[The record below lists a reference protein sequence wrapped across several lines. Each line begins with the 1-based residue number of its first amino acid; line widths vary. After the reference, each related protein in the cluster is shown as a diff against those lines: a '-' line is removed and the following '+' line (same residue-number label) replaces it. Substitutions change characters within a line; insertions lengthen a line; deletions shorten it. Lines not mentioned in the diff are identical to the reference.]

1 MNCVVSYTH
10 GQQGSITHRFRGH
23 KGANVEEQPVI
34 IMREGEFSGQQ
45 WTITAP
51 EFLIGRGGDCDLVLP
66 ERQVSRHHLKILR
79 QPGQF
84 ALQDLDSKNG
94 THLNGQP
101 VTGTVP
107 LQDGDEIQIALA
119 VKLVFIGTGATM
131 PLTFDPPKPEQTAGN
146 RRSRALRHR
155 RRTNAWTRP
164 SLSPSFACCN
174 CSTKRMA
181 RFAAAMLSSIL
192 FGPEQKAWAYPS
204 RLSMPWCAVSAIA
217 SSNSTN
223 FNFVVTVRGHGFR
236 LDNPKTAELQR

>member
-1 MNCVVSYTH
+1 M
-10 GQQGSITHRFRGH
+10 
-23 KGANVEEQPVI
+23 EEQPVI

-45 WTITAP
+45 WTITKS

-79 QPGQF
+79 QPGRF

-119 VKLVFIGTGATM
+119 VKLVFIGTGATV
-131 PLTFDPPKPEQTAGN
+131 PLTFDPPKPELLLEIDEAERSVAIAGQ
-146 RRSRALRHR
+146 RLD
-155 RRTNAWTRP
+155 P
-164 SLSPSFACCN
+164 PLSFAQFKLLQLLYDADGAV
-174 CSTKRMA
+174 CSRDAIVDTVWPGTEGLGVSEQAIDALVRRLRDRLME
-181 RFAAAMLSSIL
+181 LSD
-192 FGPEQKAWAYPS
+192 
-204 RLSMPWCAVSAIA
+204 
-217 SSNSTN
+217 

-236 LDNPKTAELQR
+236 LENPADF